1 MEEFSLRQNKYSRLI
16 QRELSEIFLQ
26 ESRALF
32 PGAMVTITVVRM
44 SPDLGVA
51 KVFLSIFTNGD
62 REAFLENIKAQTK
75 HIRHLLGKKI
85 KNQVKKIPE
94 LIFLYD
100 DSIDYFENIDK
111 LLSPD
116 K

>member
-1 MEEFSLRQNKYSRLI
+1 LI

-26 ESRALF
+26 ESKALF
-32 PGAMVTITVVRM
+32 PGAMLTITVVRM

-62 REAFLENIKAQTK
+62 RETFLEKIKSQTK

-100 DSIDYFENIDK
+100 DSIDYYENIDK